1 MGCHGVPWG
10 FMGWSCQVN
19 EKPFED
25 LKHCTAALTRGVV
38 KFAQAPLG
46 ALGAL
51 GAMQR
56 DGGTVVQV
64 ES

>member
-1 MGCHGVPWG
+1 
-10 FMGWSCQVN
+10 MGWSCQVN

-46 ALGAL
+46 VL